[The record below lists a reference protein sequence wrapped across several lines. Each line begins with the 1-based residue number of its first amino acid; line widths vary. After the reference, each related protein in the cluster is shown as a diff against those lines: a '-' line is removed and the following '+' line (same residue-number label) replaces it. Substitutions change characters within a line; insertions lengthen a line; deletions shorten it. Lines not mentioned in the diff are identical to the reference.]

1 MPSFTT
7 PYGSNPGLTDACH
20 SLLGVPRRMLSA
32 LRLARLALL
41 LGVAATFSAAGYGQI
56 TSTAQSVS
64 LTATL
69 AESLTV
75 SATPSSVTFTLVS
88 GGSASGSSAVA
99 ILTKWVLL
107 PTRSNLV
114 LDGYFASA
122 AAALTDGAGTP
133 HNIPTS
139 AVFGTVPTGSPTS
152 PTAFTATAALGP
164 AGAGLTL
171 FTLPLTVANYGGTRT
186 DNLTLSINLSS
197 VPALPAATY
206 TGTLILQAQAL

>member
-1 MPSFTT
+1 MPSSTT
-7 PYGSNPGLTDACH
+7 PLASNPGLINPR
-20 SLLGVPRRMLSA
+20 SRWSGSRRRMMSA
-32 LRLARLALL
+32 FRLVRLALL
-41 LGVAATFSAAGYGQI
+41 LGLAATFSAAAYGQI
-56 TSTAQSVS
+56 NSTAQSVT

-75 SATPSSVTFTLVS
+75 SATPTSITFTLVS
-88 GGSASGSSAVA
+88 GGTASGSSAVA
-99 ILTKWVLL
+99 IQTKWVLL
-107 PTRSNLV
+107 PTRANLV

-122 AAALTDGAGTP
+122 SAALTDGASTP

-171 FTLPLTVANYGGTRT
+171 FTLPLTIANYGGTRT

-206 TGTLILQAQAL
+206 TGTLVLQAQAL